1 MPSNSDEG
9 DSSNNNKNSGRATRE
24 TPKAISLKVAEAEQR
39 DVGRKIARVDPQVA
53 EQLNIT
59 SGDALELTSL
69 GKKNYCSKLA
79 S

>member
-39 DVGRKIARVDPQVA
+39 DVRAAARCAGHDA
-53 EQLNIT
+53 E
-59 SGDALELTSL
+59 
-69 GKKNYCSKLA
+69 LA
-79 S
+79 DGHGSR